1 MSEQA
6 TPKQTRAEKRAERRA
21 AKEAIQAEELAKL
34 RTEEA
39 QAAERHKA
47 LIQRQTGRP
56 SEYTQEQADSLCA
69 WVAQGRSLRSWCRQN
84 DREPMTVYRWLREH
98 KDFFARYSRA
108 HEDRADSL
116 ADEIV
121 EIADESQF
129 GTLEQIQ
136 AARLRIDA
144 RKWIAAKLR
153 PQKWGEA
160 QAVEQKSGITFNIGI
175 ARALPHSV
183 GHTIDGNSLIVQED
197 RADK

>member
-21 AKEAIQAEELAKL
+21 AKEAIQAEELAKV
-34 RTEEA
+34 REGEI
-39 QAAERHKA
+39 QAAEAHRKA
-47 LIQRQTGRP
+47 LGRP
-56 SEYTQEQADSLCA
+56 SEYTAEQADSICT
-69 WVAQGRSLRSWCRQN
+69 WVAEGRSLRSWCRQN
-84 DREPMTVYRWLREH
+84 DRSMHTVYKWLREQ
-98 KDFFARYSRA
+98 KDFMQRYARA

-136 AARLRIDA
+136 AARLRMDA
-144 RKWIAAKLR
+144 RKWVAAKLR

-175 ARALPHSV
+175 ARALPHSI

>member
-1 MSEQA
+1 VSEQS
-6 TPKQTRAEKRAERRA
+6 TPKQTRAQKREERRA
-21 AKEAIQAEELAKL
+21 AKEAVQAQELAKV
-34 RTEEA
+34 RQSEVE
-39 QAAERHKA
+39 AAERHKA
-47 LIQRQTGRP
+47 LMQRQTGRP

-69 WVAQGRSLRSWCRQN
+69 WVAQGHSLRSWCRQN

-153 PQKWGEA
+153 PQKWGDY
-160 QAVEQKSGITFNIGI
+160 QPVEQRSNVTFNIGI
-175 ARALPHSV
+175 SRLPHSV
-183 GHTIDGNSLIVQED
+183 GHTIDAKPLIPVESTP
-197 RADK
+197 DK

>member
-6 TPKQTRAEKRAERRA
+6 IPKQTRAQKREERKA
-21 AKEAIQAEELAKL
+21 AKEAAQAEELSRL
-34 RTEEA
+34 A
-39 QAAERHKA
+39 QREQEAAERHKA
-47 LIQRQTGRP
+47 LIQRERGRP
-56 SEYTQEQADSLCA
+56 SEYTAEQADSLCA
-69 WVAQGRSLRSWCRQN
+69 WVAEGRSLRSWCRQN
-84 DREPMTVYRWLREH
+84 DRDAQTVYRWLREN
-98 KDFFARYSRA
+98 KDFHTRYARA

-136 AARLRIDA
+136 AARLRVDA

-153 PQKWGEA
+153 PSKWGEQ

>member
-1 MSEQA
+1 VSEQA
-6 TPKQTRAEKRAERRA
+6 TPKQTRAQKREERKA
-21 AKEAIQAEELAKL
+21 AKEAAQAEELSKL
-34 RTEEA
+34 A
-39 QAAERHKA
+39 QREQEAAERHKA
-47 LIQRQTGRP
+47 LIQRERGRP
-56 SEYTQEQADSLCA
+56 SEYTVEQADSLCA
-69 WVAQGRSLRSWCRQN
+69 WVAEGRSLRSWCRQN
-84 DREPMTVYRWLREH
+84 DRDAQTVYRWLREN
-98 KDFFARYSRA
+98 KDFHTRYARA

-136 AARLRIDA
+136 AARLRVDT

-153 PQKWGEA
+153 PSRWGEQ
-160 QAVEQKSGITFNIGI
+160 QAVEQRSGITFNIGI
-175 ARALPHSV
+175 TRAPHSV